1 MSVTPGNG
9 LINKII
15 KRLEIIKSAI
25 ELEDEE
31 IIQQQLVHLQRE
43 SGDPVITAIAQAIE
57 TRRFSDA
64 MREIATW
71 LQNQR
76 AITNWQD
83 PAIAASKLELKALE
97 NQLRELIDTRN
108 TRIQIL
114 DEFNDQ
120 YHLRLG
126 PLMSRIL
133 ELRKQLAAS
142 ALRRQEAERRRREK
156 DYLSCQQYISLAV
169 DRLAQLKQQWMGMDS
184 ASRAAVDIRQRIQQQ
199 TELITDLLAE
209 IRELEAD
216 FSRQDDSDTRQAQ
229 EEAAHE
235 YEEYQ
240 EQQQDAQHR
249 FARDQRLSPDERN
262 ELKRLWRQASRLCHP
277 DVVAD
282 ELKEKAHQMMVQLN
296 LARQNADLAAIRAL
310 LTQLQSGLEPMM
322 ASDRLNNLDHL
333 RQKIQQLRIQIDAL
347 IKEIAGLEAENAWRL
362 ATSVRDKEAYF
373 SEQERALAELRD
385 TLETQVKHVEQDLLA
400 G

>member
-1 MSVTPGNG
+1 M
-9 LINKII
+9 NKII

-64 MREIATW
+64 IREIATW

>member
-1 MSVTPGNG
+1 M
-9 LINKII
+9 NKII

-83 PAIAASKLELKALE
+83 PAIAASRLELKALE

>member
-1 MSVTPGNG
+1 M
-9 LINKII
+9 NKVI

-83 PAIAASKLELKALE
+83 PAIAASRLELKALE

-142 ALRRQEAERRRREK
+142 ALRRQEAERRRREI

>member
-1 MSVTPGNG
+1 M
-9 LINKII
+9 NKII

-108 TRIQIL
+108 SRIQIL